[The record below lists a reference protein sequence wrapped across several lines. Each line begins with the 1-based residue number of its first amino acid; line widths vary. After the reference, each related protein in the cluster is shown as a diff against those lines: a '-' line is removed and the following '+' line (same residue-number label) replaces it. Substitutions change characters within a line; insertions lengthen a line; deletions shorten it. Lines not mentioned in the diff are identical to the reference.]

1 MGQRV
6 LRTHSLLAPSFRSSC
21 SGAGPC
27 GAQVE
32 EATGD
37 GFWFSSD
44 YIWGFARVPV
54 IANGL
59 SFGVGK
65 ELPL

>member
-1 MGQRV
+1 M
-6 LRTHSLLAPSFRSSC
+6 LRTHSLLAPNFSSSR
-21 SGAGPC
+21 SGAGPA

-32 EATGD
+32 EATSD
-37 GFWFSSD
+37 SS
-44 YIWGFARVPV
+44 GAKPKKQV